1 MAVKHFLSITDL
13 SKKELDDILY
23 LAKRV
28 KSNPRKFKNSLQGKV
43 LGLLFNKPSTRT
55 RVSFESGMYQL
66 GGNTI
71 FLTEK
76 EIQIGRGES
85 IVDTAKVLSKYL
97 DAIVIRT
104 FEHEHLIEF
113 SKNSAIPVINGL
125 SDLLHPCQILSD
137 IFTIIEKKGHI
148 EGINI
153 AYIGDGSNNIAHSW
167 LLAIEHTSI
176 NLRIATPQGYQPNPD
191 IIKKI
196 KPGTAEI
203 TPDINKAAQNA
214 DILYTDVWVSMGQET
229 EREKRLSQFRQYQIN
244 ESLLKLAKPDA
255 LVMHCLPAHV
265 GEEITGSVLYGP
277 QSIVFQQA
285 ENRLHLQKALLI
297 KLIEKQK
304 KGSHLFNFN

>member
-85 IVDTAKVLSKYL
+85 IVDTAKVLSRYL

-113 SKNSAIPVINGL
+113 SKNSTIPVINGL

-176 NLRIATPQGYQPNPD
+176 NLRIATPQGYQPNPN

-297 KLIEKQK
+297 KLMDGI
-304 KGSHLFNFN
+304 